1 MFHSTKTGQIL
12 LPSDLKSG
20 KDETPDLV
28 SHPTAELPPRWAF
41 VCRYLLGKAY
51 NLGCKALDDR
61 FVKHLCARLATPC
74 GLWIVF

>member
-1 MFHSTKTGQIL
+1 MIYSTKTGQIL

-28 SHPTAELPPRWAF
+28 SHPTAELLLLWAF
-41 VCRYLLGKAY
+41 VCWYLLGKAY

-61 FVKHLCARLATPC
+61 FVKHLCARLGAPC